1 MKTLFQL
8 ALGSLLLLASL
19 GNNAWANDSS
29 TPPAIQVNAS
39 VQPTAPQ
46 PATQQPTIAPLA
58 WQRVGSP
65 LRMDA

>member
-8 ALGSLLLLASL
+8 ALGSLLLLASMV
-19 GNNAWANDSS
+19 NNTWANDSS
-29 TPPAIQVNAS
+29 TPQAIQVNAS
-39 VQPTAPQ
+39 VHRTAPQ
-46 PATQQPTIAPLA
+46 LATQQPAIAPLA